1 MGQSHMETAMSKRAD
16 ELTAGQLARIKTK
29 GMHLE
34 GRVPGL
40 YFRWRGKTSKCWIL
54 RATIRGKR
62 RDLGLGRYPEI
73 TLEKARETGRRW
85 REWINQGI
93 HPKEEEER
101 IAAENIAKSAARLK
115 FRDAAEACWLLQ
127 KAKFTSEKHSNQ
139 WIGRL
144 RDYANPHIG
153 DMYVEDITR
162 ADVLKVLQ
170 PLWTTI
176 TDTASKV
183 RGRIETVI
191 AYYYALRNIEDKRNP
206 AVWEGGLDALL
217 PSAQTLIS
225 QRDEHHPALPW
236 QRMPVLRARLAAKKG
251 FGARAL
257 EWQIWTTSR
266 GIEVRGARWPE
277 IDFDKGVWTVPASR
291 MKMKRLHRVPLS
303 PAQMNWLRAL
313 PRMAGTDLIFPN
325 SKGTMISDATIGKA
339 IKDLHEAD
347 VIAARKAGMTAEQID
362 AEIKACR
369 IGFVDPNEDY
379 RIATPHGTARSSFK
393 DWTRNN
399 LGHRFGDEVSELCL
413 AHVNSDATR
422 AAYARDELIDLRR
435 VMLDEWV
442 VYTDT
447 PPVVATVPTPTAANA
462 MPIDRAVAA

>member
-1 MGQSHMETAMSKRAD
+1 MSKRAK
-16 ELTAGQLARIKTK
+16 EKSACQLARIKSK
-29 GMHLE
+29 GMYLE

-40 YFRWRGKTSKCWIL
+40 YFRWRSDTSKCWIL
-54 RATIRGKR
+54 RAMIRGKR
-62 RDLGLGRYPEI
+62 TDLGLGRYPEI

-101 IAAENIAKSAARLK
+101 IAAENAAKSQARQK
-115 FRDAAEACWLLQ
+115 FKDAAVACWELQ
-127 KAKFTSEKHSNQ
+127 KAKFTSKKHSDQ

-144 RDYANPHIG
+144 IDYANPHIG
-153 DMYVEDITR
+153 EMYVEDITR

-170 PLWTTI
+170 PIWTTI
-176 TDTASKV
+176 TDTASKI

-206 AVWEGGLDALL
+206 AAWEDGLDALL
-217 PSAQTLIS
+217 PSAQALIS
-225 QRDEHHPALPW
+225 QKDEHHPALPW
-236 QRMPVLRARLAAKKG
+236 QRMPVLMARIANKRG

-277 IDFDKGVWTVPASR
+277 IDFQKAIWTVPASR
-291 MKMKRLHRVPLS
+291 MKMKKLHRVPLS
-303 PAQMNWLRAL
+303 PAQLEWLRAL
-313 PRMAGTDLIFPN
+313 PRMAGTDLIFPS
-325 SKGTMISDATIGKA
+325 SKRTMISDATIGKV

-347 VIAARKAGMTAEQID
+347 VVAATKSGMTPEQID

-369 IGFVDPNEDY
+369 LGFVDPNEDF

-393 DWTRNN
+393 DWVRNN

-422 AAYARDELIDLRR
+422 AAYARDELVDLRR
-435 VMLDEWV
+435 DMLFDWIV
-442 VYTDT
+442 FNDT
-447 PPVVATVPTPTAANA
+447 PPVVVPVPTPTAANTVSGEHA
-462 MPIDRAVAA
+462 IAA